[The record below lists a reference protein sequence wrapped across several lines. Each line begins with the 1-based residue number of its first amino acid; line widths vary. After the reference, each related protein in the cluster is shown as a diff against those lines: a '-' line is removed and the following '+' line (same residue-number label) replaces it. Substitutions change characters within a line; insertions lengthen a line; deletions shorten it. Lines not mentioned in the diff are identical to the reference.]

1 MGRRSRSIRG
11 KAFGT
16 GIQWL
21 NCNTFQFSPWVPDR
35 QVSTVTDRSFDYI
48 VVGAGSAGCIVARR
62 LADTGASVLLI
73 EAGRR
78 DNTQLVRKP
87 GMIGPMHSV
96 PQLKKIVSWGHYTVP
111 QAHAL
116 NRRIPQTHG
125 KVVGGSSSI
134 NGMVFVRG
142 NHQNFDDWAA
152 EGNTGWSFAD
162 VLPSFKRFESFEDGQ
177 NAYRGGS
184 GPIKVTRAHHITPAS
199 ESFMEAFA
207 ETAGV
212 KKLDDYNGETQEG
225 VSLFQQSNAGGLRYS
240 AAVGYLDDRG
250 SNLTV
255 LPKTQVAR
263 VVVENNRATG
273 VEILA
278 KTGRETIRAEREVI
292 VSGGV
297 YGSPH
302 VLMLSGIGP
311 ADHLRGLGIDVA
323 ADLPVG
329 DNLHDHL
336 FVPMTYAM
344 PTGIHRPNPFY
355 FGSAY
360 LRESMRS
367 GSTWLGRSV
376 FEIVA
381 FVRTA
386 QATSI
391 PDLQIHVLPWS
402 YPSPN
407 QDANIRHTPDPRRAL
422 TIMSTLIYPNSR
434 GTFRLASSDP
444 TADPLIDPNYL
455 SEQSDIDVLV
465 DGMQLIRETMANKT
479 IAGGVEVEVAPG
491 TQYADRATLAKEVLN
506 RATTVYHP
514 VGTCRMGVDERAVVD
529 PSLKVRGIDGLRVAD
544 ASIMPSIVGGNT
556 NAASLMIGEH
566 CARIIAGS

>member
-1 MGRRSRSIRG
+1 M
-11 KAFGT
+11 
-16 GIQWL
+16 
-21 NCNTFQFSPWVPDR
+21 
-35 QVSTVTDRSFDYI
+35 DRSFDYI
-48 VVGAGSAGCIVARR
+48 VVGAGSAGAIIARR
-62 LADTGASVLLI
+62 LSESGASVALI

-78 DNTQLVRKP
+78 DNTQLSRKP
-87 GMIGPMHSV
+87 GMIGPLHSV
-96 PQLKKIVSWGHYTVP
+96 PQLKKMLSWDHYTVP
-111 QAHAL
+111 QHNAL
-116 NRRIPQTHG
+116 DRKIPQTHG
-125 KVVGGSSSI
+125 KVLGGSSAI

-142 NHQNFDDWAA
+142 NHKNFDDWAA

-162 VLPSFKRFESFEDGQ
+162 VLPSFKRFETFEDGD
-177 NAYRGGS
+177 NAFRGGS
-184 GPIKVTRAHHITPAS
+184 GPIKVTRPREITPAS

-212 KKLDDYNGETQEG
+212 KKLDDYNGESQEG

-240 AAVGYLDDRG
+240 TAVGYLDGRG

-255 LPKTQVAR
+255 LPKTHVAR
-263 VVVENNRATG
+263 VVIENNRATG
-273 VEILA
+273 VEILTKA
-278 KTGRETIRAEREVI
+278 GRETLRAQREVI

-297 YGSPH
+297 FGSPH

-311 ADHLRGLGIDVA
+311 ADHLRSLDIDVV

-336 FVPMTYAM
+336 FVPMTFAM
-344 PTGIHRPNPFY
+344 PTGIHRPNPIY
-355 FGSAY
+355 FGRAY
-360 LRESMRS
+360 MRESMRS

-381 FVRTA
+381 FARTP
-386 QATSI
+386 QAVDI

-407 QDANIRHTPDPRRAL
+407 QDAPIRHKPDPRRAL
-422 TIMSTLIYPNSR
+422 TIMSTLIYPKSR
-434 GTFRLASSDP
+434 GTFRLSSADP
-444 TADPLIDPNYL
+444 LAAPLIDPNYL
-455 SEQSDIDVLV
+455 AEQSDVDVLV
-465 DGMQLIRETMANKT
+465 DGMQLIRETMANKL
-479 IAGGVEVEVAPG
+479 IAGGIEVEVSPG
-491 TQYADRATLAKEVLN
+491 PQYPDRAALAKEVRN

-529 PSLKVRGIDGLRVAD
+529 PSLKVRGVDGLRVAD

-556 NAASLMIGEH
+556 NAASMMIGER
-566 CARIIAGS
+566 AAELILG